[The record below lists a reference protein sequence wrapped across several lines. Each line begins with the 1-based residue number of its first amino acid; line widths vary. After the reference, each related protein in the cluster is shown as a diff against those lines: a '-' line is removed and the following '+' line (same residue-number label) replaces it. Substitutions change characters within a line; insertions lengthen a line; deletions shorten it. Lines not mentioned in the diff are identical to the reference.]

1 MTDKEQHKARA
12 LAELVG
18 SDGWGYFVAEMLE
31 RQESGWEKFIALS
44 AEKKIAKVAY
54 DYQARYTVLRDALSW
69 PDEQIRILEARK

>member
-12 LAELVG
+12 LAEMVNG
-18 SDGWGYFVAEMLE
+18 DGWAYFVAEIKE
-31 RQESGWEKFIALS
+31 RQVAGWEKFIALP
-44 AEKKIAKVAY
+44 AEKKISKVAY